1 MKNNRVLSLV
11 FALVKNNLPT
21 FERNGKKKLGSKI
34 LYAILLLYVGAII
47 AYGSYWLL
55 QLLIPLREEKLF
67 LGFIM
72 SSAVIFTFIQTLI
85 SCASFL
91 YFAKENEFLLPMPLN
106 PKELLAGKTA
116 VSLVYIYVSEIYI
129 GLIPLICY
137 GYFTSQ
143 PFYFYL
149 LIIPVLLVLPVFP
162 VCLASFL
169 IVVLFSFIN
178 LTRFKSLFHVLSVIL
193 VIVFSAGISL
203 FVNGTD
209 QSSVMM
215 NLLSKGD
222 DILGLYGFVFPS
234 VSFAINTLRC
244 SSLLFSLTNFTV
256 LTLISALAFAVYLFV
271 SEKMF
276 IKGLLN
282 SLYGS
287 NTFSKKSISAK
298 SFNSRG
304 VAYSYIKKEFAN
316 LFRNSVYLTQII
328 MPAAILPFIMIGV
341 FTYSIYSNA
350 GASDVKVVLRMAERW
365 THSSEASLIM
375 TMIILGLLFFSS
387 MYVYC
392 SITGISR
399 DGEDALFMKQIPVPF
414 YKQMI
419 YKAVPDFGLNLLSY
433 LLYLLMIIFFV
444 KIPVKYL
451 IMAVLAGVVF
461 SYLHGV
467 LFLIIDLRKPKI
479 HWLNEYEVVKN
490 NFRIF
495 YVILF
500 TLLNYGLMAVLFFAG
515 IRNYIVYFSIFMAA
529 YILLAVVITIYIRK
543 KDIRLA
549 DTLY

>member
-1 MKNNRVLSLV
+1 
-11 FALVKNNLPT
+11 
-21 FERNGKKKLGSKI
+21 
-34 LYAILLLYVGAII
+34 
-47 AYGSYWLL
+47 
-55 QLLIPLREEKLF
+55 
-67 LGFIM
+67 
-72 SSAVIFTFIQTLI
+72 
-85 SCASFL
+85 
-91 YFAKENEFLLPMPLN
+91 
-106 PKELLAGKTA
+106 
-116 VSLVYIYVSEIYI
+116 
-129 GLIPLICY
+129 
-137 GYFTSQ
+137 
-143 PFYFYL
+143 
-149 LIIPVLLVLPVFP
+149 
-162 VCLASFL
+162 
-169 IVVLFSFIN
+169 
-178 LTRFKSLFHVLSVIL
+178 
-193 VIVFSAGISL
+193 
-203 FVNGTD
+203 
-209 QSSVMM
+209 
-215 NLLSKGD
+215 
-222 DILGLYGFVFPS
+222 
-234 VSFAINTLRC
+234 
-244 SSLLFSLTNFTV
+244 
-256 LTLISALAFAVYLFV
+256 
-271 SEKMF
+271 
-276 IKGLLN
+276 
-282 SLYGS
+282 
-287 NTFSKKSISAK
+287 
-298 SFNSRG
+298 
-304 VAYSYIKKEFAN
+304 
-316 LFRNSVYLTQII
+316 
-328 MPAAILPFIMIGV
+328 
-341 FTYSIYSNA
+341 
-350 GASDVKVVLRMAERW
+350 
-365 THSSEASLIM
+365 M